1 MCRTSPTVSTIPD
14 LPARRWISPF
24 KVVVVYI
31 RYPFSS
37 VRFRIPTLF
46 VVEKSF
52 FDFLRS
58 FRCRIVRIRSPCV
71 FSCVSP
77 SFIVVS
83 GGFAII
89 LSASTFRFFD
99 FSIFDFFICD
109 SGSFAS
115 SLVSLSLF
123 FRVILCVIT
132 SRFYSTTSTSSRSTA
147 RCCSLFATPRFAN
160 QPCQHLVH
168 ATFAFP
174 CFSVLRAY
182 FPTLVRVFFRLHLS
196 GIIQVRFT
204 CFSARFSRPRRLC
217 PFHPRQGIILSIDH
231 RLVSLGF
238 HAHVA
243 CATSPAT
250 RNHPVI

>member
-1 MCRTSPTVSTIPD
+1 MC
-14 LPARRWISPF
+14 
-24 KVVVVYI
+24 
-31 RYPFSS
+31 
-37 VRFRIPTLF
+37 FRVCHLHSFLCLGGLRLF
-46 VVEKSF
+46 YLLRLFDF
-52 FDFLRS
+52 FDF
-58 FRCRIVRIRSPCV
+58 
-71 FSCVSP
+71 
-77 SFIVVS
+77 
-83 GGFAII
+83 
-89 LSASTFRFFD
+89 FD
-99 FSIFDFFICD
+99 FRFFICD
-109 SGSFAS
+109 SGSFVS

-123 FRVILCVIT
+123 FRVILCVINFH
-132 SRFYSTTSTSSRSTA
+132 SYSTTSTPSRTTA